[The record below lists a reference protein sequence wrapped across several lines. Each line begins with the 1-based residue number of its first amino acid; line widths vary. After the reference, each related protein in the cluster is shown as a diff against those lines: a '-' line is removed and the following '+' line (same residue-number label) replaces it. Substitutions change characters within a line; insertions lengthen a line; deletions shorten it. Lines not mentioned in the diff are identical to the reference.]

1 MLKYL
6 LLLLFVISLN
16 ANSIKIASYN
26 VENFFDLEKNNSEYE
41 EYIPNTSSLWN
52 QNSFDVKIS
61 NLVKVI
67 EDLDADI
74 IALQEIE
81 NRELLQLLQKK
92 LPKYNYDSFIKYSQS
107 AVGLGI
113 LSKIKIKETKHLDV
127 KFRTKFY
134 RPILETTFSYENIEF
149 KIFNNHWPSKAVA
162 ESYRVKYAKS
172 LQDRLIK
179 LPKDYDYILL
189 GDFNSN
195 YNEFETFK
203 KSQKLNNT
211 RGITGINQILNTI
224 LEEKYITYNDIL
236 EEGKK
241 VHYNLWLDISS
252 NERFSTKFRNENNTP
267 DNILIPSSL
276 FDNKK
281 LSYVPK
287 SFTVFKPNYLYKDNE
302 IIRWKMSD
310 DKFIK
315 KHKAEGF
322 SDHLPIFANFS
333 INEEDRNPIEKIQEN
348 QEELS
353 TIADL
358 YKEEKLT
365 KPLILNDV
373 IVIYKEKEKAIIK
386 KQNDR
391 AIYIYKDAEDLKLG
405 FLYNLQINQ
414 IKDYNGLKEIINFV
428 IVDEKEEFNNY
439 KNLYLNA
446 EQIDVFDPKYE
457 NEIITNLKGKIK
469 NSRLYLDENK
479 YIKLYSKNKNLIPD
493 NNDKT
498 TILNAQLAP
507 YKGNM
512 QIIIHKQT
520 DYKIGE

>member
-6 LLLLFVISLN
+6 LLLLFVISLD

-26 VENFFDLEKNNSEYE
+26 VENFFDLEKNNSEYQ
-41 EYIPNTSSLWN
+41 EYIPNGSSLWN
-52 QNSFDVKIS
+52 QRSFDVKIK

-81 NRELLQLLQKK
+81 NRELIQLLQKE
-92 LPKYNYDSFIKYSQS
+92 LPKYNYHSFIKYSQS

-113 LSKIKIKETKHLDV
+113 LSKIKIKDTKHIDV

-134 RPILETTFSYENIEF
+134 RPILETTFVYENTEF
-149 KIFNNHWPSKAVA
+149 KIFNNHWPSKAVG
-162 ESYRVKYAKS
+162 ESYRIKYAKS

-179 LPKDYDYILL
+179 IEKDYDYILL

-211 RGITGINQILNTI
+211 RGITGINQILNTT
-224 LEEKYITYNDIL
+224 LDEKYITYNDIL
-236 EEGKK
+236 KEEKK

-252 NERFSTKFRNENNTP
+252 NERFSTRVRDENNTP

-281 LSYVPK
+281 LSYIPN
-287 SFTVFKPNYLYKDNE
+287 SFTVFKPDYLYKNNE

-315 KHKAEGF
+315 IHKAEGF

-333 INEEDRNPIEKIQEN
+333 INKEDRNIIKEIEEN
-348 QEELS
+348 KEEIH

-365 KPLILNDV
+365 KPFILNDV
-373 IVIYKEKEKAIIK
+373 TVIYKDNEKAIIK

-391 AIYIYKDAEDLKLG
+391 AIYIYKNAEDLKLG
-405 FLYNLQINQ
+405 FSYNLQINQ

-428 IVDEKEEFNNY
+428 IVDEKKQINNY
-439 KNLYLNA
+439 EDLYLNA
-446 EQIDVFDPKYE
+446 SKIDIFDFKYQ
-457 NEIITNLKGKIK
+457 NEVISNLKGTVK
-469 NSRLYLDENK
+469 NSRLYINEDK
-479 YIKLYSKNKNLIPD
+479 YIKLYSRDKDFIPKNTEEI
-493 NNDKT
+493 

-520 DYKIGE
+520 DYKIGK